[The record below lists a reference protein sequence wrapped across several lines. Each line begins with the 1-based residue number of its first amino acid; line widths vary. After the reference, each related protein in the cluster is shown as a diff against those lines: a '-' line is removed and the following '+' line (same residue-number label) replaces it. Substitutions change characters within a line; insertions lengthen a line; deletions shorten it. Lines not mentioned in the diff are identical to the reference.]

1 MFDIV
6 YPGVV
11 NSFVR
16 AFIAPPHETGKEKH
30 ADKCMCLGFRRDR
43 ARGEREFMYAIIET
57 GGKQYRV
64 KEGDILRVEKL
75 PFEPGETLEFDS
87 GLACAWTGMT
97 LRSEV
102 PCYLRHTCQR
112 KCLHRARA
120 ERFLVFKY
128 KPKKNYRKR
137 YGHRQ
142 PYTEIQI
149 EKIQV

>member
-1 MFDIV
+1 
-6 YPGVV
+6 
-11 NSFVR
+11 
-16 AFIAPPHETGKEKH
+16 
-30 ADKCMCLGFRRDR
+30 
-43 ARGEREFMYAIIET
+43 MYAIIET

-87 GLACAWTGMT
+87 VLLVRDGDDVKIGSPMLSEAHVSAKVLAQGKG
-97 LRSEV
+97 
-102 PCYLRHTCQR
+102 R
-112 KCLHRARA
+112 KI
-120 ERFLVFKY
+120 LVFKY